1 MQLPV
6 IGSRADLS
14 TVGEASIEAG
24 RKINGGSPSLERLR
38 VLIQTERSRMGSIGQ
53 WRMTAMKAPGVAP
66 ARPVERRTM
75 LTMPRITPMLNCIRR
90 SVDTKKPDAIPV
102 RAWSKRQ

>member
-1 MQLPV
+1 
-6 IGSRADLS
+6 
-14 TVGEASIEAG
+14 
-24 RKINGGSPSLERLR
+24 
-38 VLIQTERSRMGSIGQ
+38 
-53 WRMTAMKAPGVAP
+53 MKAPGVSP

-90 SVDTKKPDAIPV
+90 SVDTRKPDAIPV